1 MPSPTGDGGP
11 REDSPFIGGAEADG
25 GSVLEGRSMALFEV
39 PARSPPE
46 QQAARR
52 ALSRVDKSRGPSP
65 KTPPLTVN
73 RGSRHGLGEPLG
85 GAGSR
90 PSGEPCPP
98 RPAGGPTRCGL
109 EPQAWAPGL
118 PSPCLG
124 PPARFG
130 SGGLRAGRAGPW
142 LICSVWGHLSQ
153 RWVTG
158 SASWPQTGGN
168 GQQPHGVLAA
178 QQAGQ
183 LHQPEPGRR
192 GARGGRG
199 QPEAGSQGACP
210 SPSAPPKGLPS
221 PDPPPGPWVRPPLPH
236 PVSQSWGCDPAT
248 SSRKLFLR
256 GLFIS
261 GGPPSAAP
269 SCCEGSVQRPWG
281 SSGRATQV
289 PRRSCGVRAR
299 RAGRR
304 PETRTCS
311 GPVSGEMRH
320 VFLSV
325 FLAPSPETVAKK
337 LAFSQQ

>member
-1 MPSPTGDGGP
+1 M
-11 REDSPFIGGAEADG
+11 
-25 GSVLEGRSMALFEV
+25 LEGRSMALFEV

-210 SPSAPPKGLPS
+210 SPS
-221 PDPPPGPWVRPPLPH
+221 PPPRASPPPTLPQDPGCGLLSPTLFLSPGAVTLLPLPGSCFLGGCLFLGVRPQLR
-236 PVSQSWGCDPAT
+236 PAAV
-248 SSRKLFLR
+248 RVLCRDL
-256 GLFIS
+256 GAVLEE
-261 GGPPSAAP
+261 PPRCP
-269 SCCEGSVQRPWG
+269 
-281 SSGRATQV
+281 
-289 PRRSCGVRAR
+289 
-299 RAGRR
+299 
-304 PETRTCS
+304 
-311 GPVSGEMRH
+311 GEA
-320 VFLSV
+320 VG
-325 FLAPSPETVAKK
+325 
-337 LAFSQQ
+337 